1 MDRSRKKS
9 GRIRDMNVAVVGNY
23 TPRQCGIATF
33 TSDVAT
39 WVAQALGPGS
49 DVFVVAMNDRPE
61 GYDYP
66 PAVRFEVLASFP
78 RDYHRA
84 ADFVNLSK
92 VDLICLQH
100 EFGIFGGPRGIY
112 IADLL
117 GDLRKPVVTTVHT
130 VLSDPDPERRDA
142 LVEVAEL
149 SDALVVMS
157 HKSIEFLETYYGIDP
172 EQVHLIHHGVPDMP
186 FTDPDDYKAR
196 WGLEGRTVLLTF
208 GLLSERKGIEYM
220 IEAMPR
226 IAARFPDVIY
236 VVLGTTHPPV
246 KAQEGEKYRFFLKR
260 KAHELGVEDNV
271 VFYDR
276 FVTLEELTGFLASCD
291 VYVTPYLDK
300 DQIVS
305 GTLAYAVGL
314 GKPIVSTSYYYA
326 EELLAEGRGVLTD
339 FRDPGGL
346 ADGVIGLLS
355 DNERMQ
361 RMRREA
367 YAFGRRMIWKEVA
380 KEYVALFRNV
390 LAGREL
396 APAAPT
402 RRHPVSIRDLP
413 RPKLDYLMRLTDA
426 TGVIHGAYFDIPD
439 RSSGYSTD
447 DNAMAL
453 AAAVLCRLQT
463 DDPRALELAR
473 ACIGFL
479 RFMQLPDGR
488 FHNFLSYDHSFAD
501 EVGSEDCQGRA
512 ISSLGLTVAL
522 EQSEG
527 IAFSAKAMF
536 DDALDGLELSYPRAM
551 AYAVCGC
558 YHYLTRFPGASHVS
572 AFLEKAAASL
582 MMDYERASSPDW
594 RWFEDT
600 LYYANGLLPRAL
612 LLSYRALKEERYRE
626 VGLES
631 LQFLTDTCYS
641 DGVFDLIGDQGWYP
655 KGGERARFEQL
666 PIEAASLA
674 EAYIDAYVIE
684 RDEHHLELA
693 RAAFEWFLGRNVL
706 EAPLYDF
713 APGSCADG
721 ILAHGVD
728 QNRSAAA
735 TVHYLL
741 ALLRMATALH
751 LEQSDPGK
759 ALTAN

>member
-1 MDRSRKKS
+1 MDRSTKKS
-9 GRIRDMNVAVVGNY
+9 SRGRDMNVAVVGNY
-23 TPRQCGIATF
+23 IPRQCGIATF

-66 PAVRFEVLASFP
+66 PAVRFEVLANFP

-117 GDLRKPVVTTVHT
+117 RDLRKPVVTTFHT
-130 VLSDPDPERRDA
+130 VLPDPDPERREA

-157 HKSIEFLETYYGIDP
+157 HKSIEFLETFYGIDP

-186 FTDPDDYKAR
+186 LTDPDDYKAQ
-196 WGLEGRTVLLTF
+196 WGLEGQTVLLTF

-226 IAARFPDVIY
+226 IAARFPDVVY
-236 VVLGTTHPPV
+236 VVLGATHPPV
-246 KAQEGEKYRFFLKR
+246 KAREGEKYRFFLKR
-260 KAHELGVEDNV
+260 KARELGVEENV

-276 FVTLEELTGFLASCD
+276 FVTLEELTQFLASCD
-291 VYVTPYLDK
+291 IYVSPYLDK

-326 EELLAEGRGVLTD
+326 KELLADGRGVLTE
-339 FRDPGGL
+339 FRDPDGL
-346 ADGVIGLLS
+346 AGGVIGLLS
-355 DNERMQ
+355 DNKRMQ
-361 RMRREA
+361 RVRRDA

-380 KEYVALFRNV
+380 KEYVELFRNV

-396 APAAPT
+396 APATPT
-402 RRHPVSIRDLP
+402 HRHPVSIRDLP

-426 TGVIHGAYFDIPD
+426 TGVMHGAHFDIPD

-453 AAAVLCRLQT
+453 AAAVLCRIQT

-473 ACIGFL
+473 TCIGFL

-501 EVGSEDCQGRA
+501 EVGGEDCQGRA
-512 ISSLGLTVAL
+512 LSALGLTVAL

-527 IAFSAKAMF
+527 IASFAKAMF
-536 DDALDGLELSYPRAM
+536 DDALDSLELSYPRAM

-572 AFLEKAAASL
+572 AFLEKAADSL
-582 MMDYERASSPDW
+582 MTDYERASSPDW

-612 LLSYRALKEERYRE
+612 LLSYRELKEDRYRE

-631 LQFLTDTCYS
+631 LQFLTDTCYTG
-641 DGVFDLIGDQGWYP
+641 GVFDLIGDQGWYP
-655 KGGERARFEQL
+655 RDGERARFKQL

-684 RDEHHLELA
+684 RDEHHLERA

-735 TVHYLL
+735 TIHYLL

-751 LEQSDPGK
+751 LEQPDSGK
-759 ALTAN
+759 ALTGN

>member
-1 MDRSRKKS
+1 
-9 GRIRDMNVAVVGNY
+9 
-23 TPRQCGIATF
+23 
-33 TSDVAT
+33 
-39 WVAQALGPGS
+39 
-49 DVFVVAMNDRPE
+49 
-61 GYDYP
+61 
-66 PAVRFEVLASFP
+66 
-78 RDYHRA
+78 
-84 ADFVNLSK
+84 
-92 VDLICLQH
+92 
-100 EFGIFGGPRGIY
+100 
-112 IADLL
+112 
-117 GDLRKPVVTTVHT
+117 
-130 VLSDPDPERRDA
+130 
-142 LVEVAEL
+142 
-149 SDALVVMS
+149 
-157 HKSIEFLETYYGIDP
+157 
-172 EQVHLIHHGVPDMP
+172 
-186 FTDPDDYKAR
+186 
-196 WGLEGRTVLLTF
+196 
-208 GLLSERKGIEYM
+208 
-220 IEAMPR
+220 
-226 IAARFPDVIY
+226 
-236 VVLGTTHPPV
+236 
-246 KAQEGEKYRFFLKR
+246 
-260 KAHELGVEDNV
+260 
-271 VFYDR
+271 
-276 FVTLEELTGFLASCD
+276 
-291 VYVTPYLDK
+291 
-300 DQIVS
+300 
-305 GTLAYAVGL
+305 
-314 GKPIVSTSYYYA
+314 
-326 EELLAEGRGVLTD
+326 
-339 FRDPGGL
+339 
-346 ADGVIGLLS
+346 
-355 DNERMQ
+355 
-361 RMRREA
+361 
-367 YAFGRRMIWKEVA
+367 
-380 KEYVALFRNV
+380 
-390 LAGREL
+390 
-396 APAAPT
+396 
-402 RRHPVSIRDLP
+402 VSIRDLP

-473 ACIGFL
+473 ACTGFL

-582 MMDYERASSPDW
+582 MTDYERASSPDW

-759 ALTAN
+759 ALTVNQE